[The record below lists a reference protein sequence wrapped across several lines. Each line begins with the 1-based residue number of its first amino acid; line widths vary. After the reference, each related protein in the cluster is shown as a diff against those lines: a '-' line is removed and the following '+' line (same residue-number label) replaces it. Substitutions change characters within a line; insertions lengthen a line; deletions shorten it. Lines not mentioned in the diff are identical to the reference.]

1 MQRAKHMEIRGFM
14 VLVFL
19 VANSLAHAA
28 SPQPFDDHAF
38 QAAQALGKPI
48 LVEISADWCPN
59 CRAQRPIIDK
69 IFGES
74 KYSNM
79 ARVRVD
85 FDIHQCAVEEFN
97 VRFLSTL
104 VLFKGKVEVARSV
117 GELDEAKIR
126 FMLNK
131 ALPSP
136 IQLNQMRH
144 TREPDLGAQLR
155 AGTR

>member
-1 MQRAKHMEIRGFM
+1 MQRAKRMTLCGFTALM
-14 VLVFL
+14 FL
-19 VANSLAHAA
+19 VASPLARTA
-28 SPQPFDDHAF
+28 SPQLFDEGAF
-38 QAAQALGKPI
+38 QAAQELGKPI

-59 CRAQRPIIDK
+59 CRAQRPIVDK

-79 ARVRVD
+79 ARFRVD

-117 GELDEAKIR
+117 GELDAAKIR
-126 FMLNK
+126 LMLNK

-136 IQLNQMRH
+136 IGR
-144 TREPDLGAQLR
+144 DGGSQLR

>member
-1 MQRAKHMEIRGFM
+1 MQRATRMELCGFM
-14 VLVFL
+14 ALMFL
-19 VANSLAHAA
+19 IASPLAHTA
-28 SPQPFDDHAF
+28 SPQPFDDNAF
-38 QAAQALGKPI
+38 QAAQELGKPI
-48 LVEISADWCPN
+48 LVEISAKWCPN

-69 IFGES
+69 IFSES
-74 KYSNM
+74 KYSNI
-79 ARVRVD
+79 ARFRVD
-85 FDIHQCAVEEFN
+85 FDIHQNAVEEFD

-104 VLFKGKVEVARSV
+104 VLFKGRVEVARSV

-126 FMLNK
+126 MMLNK

-136 IQLNQMRH
+136 IRLNQMHH